1 LLGKSSRSTRGL
13 TSKRSLFS
21 SNTNKPV
28 SN

>member
-1 LLGKSSRSTRGL
+1 VLGKSSRSTRGL